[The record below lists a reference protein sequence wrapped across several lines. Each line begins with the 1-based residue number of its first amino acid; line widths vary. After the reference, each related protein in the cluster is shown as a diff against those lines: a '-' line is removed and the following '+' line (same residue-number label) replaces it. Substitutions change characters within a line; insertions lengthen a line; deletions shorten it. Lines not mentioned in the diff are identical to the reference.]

1 MKRFTRMPAARPGV
15 TARSVMRGLLSWL
28 QQQRSSTRLAFLL
41 QTASRLATAA
51 LTLLWTRLLLQAM
64 GVELN
69 GLWLAFQA
77 VATLGGL
84 GDLGMGGAVNIRT
97 GRLLGQSDE
106 VGLQKFLASARAL
119 FLLLAAGSAFV
130 VMACSPWLP
139 GWLEL
144 RPVAGSG
151 SLPLLLALAGL
162 GFIPIILHSY
172 IGNVNYACGNLLWPI
187 VPAFLLSQGALA
199 SHCLLA
205 QSHAPLWL
213 QYLPYTIA
221 GALSM
226 LLIWWFVRVSH
237 PSLAGLLP
245 LRFRWS
251 EWRQFAGESFWMYL
265 WGLGCA
271 VNISIDRVAIN
282 AGFGAGLVPS
292 YHNNYKVCELA
303 LFAISGASFAAMPK
317 ITRWLAAAGAERARG
332 VEEVLRL
339 NRVQILLSCTA
350 ALVYLAVNDLFIR
363 IWFAGVGDFR
373 VPLSWQYA
381 FALSLAITGA
391 SDAAVQVSPRCC
403 DRGLRVS
410 GLAVGLTALLKVALT
425 YVAMKAGSI
434 LGIALATVAAQSFLT
449 LSMSRF
455 VCRELNLPWG
465 PWFLRTWLLPV
476 GIISLAFAARSAWS
490 WTNATQ
496 AVLLLALNAMLLV
509 AAGWASGIKADFIR
523 EELKIVAAIFR
534 KRR

>member
-1 MKRFTRMPAARPGV
+1 
-15 TARSVMRGLLSWL
+15 MRGLLSWL
-28 QQQRSSTRLAFLL
+28 QEQRSSTRLAFLL
-41 QTASRLATAA
+41 QTASRLTTAA
-51 LTLLWTRLLLQAM
+51 LTLLWTRLLVQAM

-84 GDLGMGGAVNIRT
+84 GDLGMGGAVNIRA
-97 GRLLGQSDE
+97 GRLIGQNDE
-106 VGLQKFLASARAL
+106 AGLQQFLASARAL
-119 FLLLAAGSAFV
+119 FLVLAAGAAFV
-130 VMACSPWLP
+130 VVACSPWLP

-144 RPVAGSG
+144 RRVAGSG
-151 SLPLLLALAGL
+151 SLPLLLTFAGL
-162 GFIPIILHSY
+162 GFIPIIVHSY
-172 IGNVNYACGNLLWPI
+172 IGNLNYACGNLIWPI
-187 VPAFLLSQGALA
+187 VPAFLFSQAALA
-199 SHCLLA
+199 AHWLLA
-205 QSHAPLWL
+205 RSQAPLWL
-213 QYLPYTIA
+213 QYLPYVLT
-221 GALSM
+221 GGLSM

-237 PSLAGLLP
+237 PNLAGILP
-245 LRFRWS
+245 LRFRWN
-251 EWRQFAGESFWMYL
+251 EWRQFAGQSFWMYL

-271 VNISIDRVAIN
+271 VYTSIDRVAIN
-282 AGFGAGLVPS
+282 AGFGASLVPA

-303 LFAISGASFAAMPK
+303 LFAISAASFAAMPK

-350 ALVYLAVNDLFIR
+350 ALVYLAVNDKFIR

-410 GLAVGLTALLKVALT
+410 GLAVGVTALLKVALT
-425 YVAMKAGSI
+425 YLAMKAGSI
-434 LGIALATVAAQSFLT
+434 LGIALATVAAQSFLL

-476 GIISLAFAARSAWS
+476 GIVSLAYAARSAWS
-490 WTNATQ
+490 WNNLPQ
-496 AVLLLALNAMLLV
+496 AVLMLGFNALLLV
-509 AAGWASGIKADFIR
+509 VVSWGSGIKAALIR
-523 EELKIVAAIFR
+523 EELKIVTAIFP
-534 KRR
+534 KRRQ